1 MGASVGGV
9 ESSLIRLRLT
19 AEGASGAFAIRLP
32 MTPTITQKDIAS
44 RLGVSVTLVSRVLG
58 GKAEEIGAAA
68 ATVASIRRTAADLG
82 YVPNATARILR
93 GVSSRTLGVVVYD
106 FEDPFLGALIG
117 ALQRLAHREDHTLV
131 LAGLEQRREDPDAL
145 RPLAKHGISGLIVVG
160 SGGREDWLEGFL
172 ARGLPVARIGT
183 SPGATHATVAVDSA
197 RGIAALLGHLGRRG
211 IRRVG
216 FIADAL
222 PAHRERLRGF
232 VAQAGA
238 LGFETRS
245 EWQVARPEPATAAG
259 LQATRELLRRGG
271 ERPQALLAAGDAIA
285 IGVLR
290 ALRESGL
297 AVPGAMAVT
306 GFDDLPLADA
316 LTPALTTIRQPVAD
330 LARTAFGWVA
340 GAGRSPAATA
350 AQVLLPG
357 ELVVRESA

>member
-1 MGASVGGV
+1 
-9 ESSLIRLRLT
+9 
-19 AEGASGAFAIRLP
+19 

-68 ATVASIRRTAADLG
+68 KTVASIRRTAADLG

-117 ALQRLAHREDHTLV
+117 ALQRLAHRGDHTLV
-131 LAGLEQRREDPDAL
+131 LTGFEQRRENPDAL
-145 RPLAKHGISGLIVVG
+145 RPLVKHGISGLIIVG
-160 SGGREDWLEGFL
+160 SGGREDWLEAFL

-197 RGIAALLGHLGRRG
+197 RGIAALLGHLSSGG

-222 PAHRERLRGF
+222 PAHQERRRLF
-232 VAQAGA
+232 EQQAAA
-238 LGFETRS
+238 LGFLSRPEWGLSRS
-245 EWQVARPEPATAAG
+245 ESGSAAG
-259 LQATRELLRRGG
+259 LQGTRELLDRGG

-290 ALRESGL
+290 ALREAGL
-297 AVPGAMAVT
+297 TVPGGMSVT
-306 GFDDLPLADA
+306 GFDDLPLAEA
-316 LTPALTTIRQPVAD
+316 LTPALTTIRQPVAE
-330 LARTAFGWVA
+330 LAQTAFAWVA
-340 GAGRSPAATA
+340 GAGLARAGTA
-350 AQVLLPG
+350 PQVLLPG

>member
-1 MGASVGGV
+1 VAS
-9 ESSLIRLRLT
+9 E
-19 AEGASGAFAIRLP
+19 AFPLLP
-32 MTPTITQKDIAS
+32 AVTPPITQKHIAS

-58 GKAEEIGAAA
+58 GKADEIGAAA

-93 GVSSRTLGVVVYD
+93 GVPSRTLGVVVYD

-131 LAGLEQRREDPDAL
+131 LAGFEQRREDADAL
-145 RPLAKHGISGLIVVG
+145 RPLAKHGLSGLIIVG
-160 SGGREDWLEGFL
+160 SGGREEWLQGFL

-197 RGIAALLGHLGRRG
+197 RGIAALLAHLGRRG
-211 IRRVG
+211 LRRVG
-216 FIADAL
+216 FIADGL
-222 PAHRERLRGF
+222 PAHQDRLRCF
-232 VAQAGA
+232 QEQVAA
-238 LGFETRS
+238 LGCESRS
-245 EWQVARPEPATAAG
+245 EWCVTRPEAATAAG
-259 LQATRELLRRGG
+259 LQGTRELLRRGG

-290 ALRESGL
+290 ALQEDGVS
-297 AVPGAMAVT
+297 VPGGMAVT

-330 LARTAFGWVA
+330 LARTAFAWVA
-340 GAGRSPAATA
+340 GDGLASGRAAP
-350 AQVLLPG
+350 QVLLPG
-357 ELVVRESA
+357 ELIVRESA